1 MWWNNVQKS
10 EKVKKNKQ
18 IKWKQIIFRVKLCCM
33 YIYFEESPI
42 VKKEETINCF
52 LLFSAAKKEEKKE
65 ESESDEDM
73 GFGENLFCPAGSKF
87 IY

>member
-1 MWWNNVQKS
+1 
-10 EKVKKNKQ
+10 
-18 IKWKQIIFRVKLCCM
+18 M